1 MIFGIGTDIAQVNR
15 FEKWVEN
22 PQMFMRFFNPAEI
35 MEKGSLAAKCQH
47 YAARFAA
54 KEAFSKALGT
64 GIAGFELKE
73 VYVVNDP
80 LGKPELKVED
90 SGYVST
96 VLSDLCNCDFIR
108 KYSAFGKTDRDFMY
122 QLTDLYSLFYLKY
135 VKNYHGEDEHY
146 WSHRQ
151 MDISSWEGYAFEQVC
166 LHHIPQIKRRLGIGG
181 ILSNICTWSCRAFTD
196 AEGNKQPGAQ
206 IDLIIDRGDKTIN
219 LCEMK
224 FVNHPYSITP
234 DYAAW
239 LIKRRE
245 LFKQA
250 TGTKKTLHL
259 SMITSFGVEHNAGW
273 QNIQNE
279 VVLDDLFKVE

>member
-1 MIFGIGTDIAQVNR
+1 
-15 FEKWVEN
+15 
-22 PQMFMRFFNPAEI
+22 
-35 MEKGSLAAKCQH
+35 
-47 YAARFAA
+47 
-54 KEAFSKALGT
+54 
-64 GIAGFELKE
+64 
-73 VYVVNDP
+73 
-80 LGKPELKVED
+80 
-90 SGYVST
+90 
-96 VLSDLCNCDFIR
+96 
-108 KYSAFGKTDRDFMY
+108 
-122 QLTDLYSLFYLKY
+122 
-135 VKNYHGEDEHY
+135 
-146 WSHRQ
+146 

-166 LHHIPQIKRRLGIGG
+166 LHHVLQIKRKLGIGG

-259 SMITSFGVEHNAGW
+259 TMITSYGVEHNAGW

>member
-1 MIFGIGTDIAQVNR
+1 
-15 FEKWVEN
+15 
-22 PQMFMRFFNPAEI
+22 
-35 MEKGSLAAKCQH
+35 
-47 YAARFAA
+47 
-54 KEAFSKALGT
+54 
-64 GIAGFELKE
+64 
-73 VYVVNDP
+73 
-80 LGKPELKVED
+80 
-90 SGYVST
+90 
-96 VLSDLCNCDFIR
+96 
-108 KYSAFGKTDRDFMY
+108 
-122 QLTDLYSLFYLKY
+122 
-135 VKNYHGEDEHY
+135 
-146 WSHRQ
+146 

-181 ILSNICTWSCRAFTD
+181 ILSNICTWSCRAITD

-245 LFKQA
+245 LLKPA

-259 SMITSFGVEHNAGW
+259 SMITSYGVEHNAGW

>member
-1 MIFGIGTDIAQVNR
+1 
-15 FEKWVEN
+15 
-22 PQMFMRFFNPAEI
+22 
-35 MEKGSLAAKCQH
+35 
-47 YAARFAA
+47 
-54 KEAFSKALGT
+54 
-64 GIAGFELKE
+64 
-73 VYVVNDP
+73 
-80 LGKPELKVED
+80 
-90 SGYVST
+90 
-96 VLSDLCNCDFIR
+96 
-108 KYSAFGKTDRDFMY
+108 
-122 QLTDLYSLFYLKY
+122 
-135 VKNYHGEDEHY
+135 
-146 WSHRQ
+146 

-166 LHHIPQIKRRLGIGG
+166 LHHIPQIKKRLGING
-181 ILSNICTWSCRAFTD
+181 ILSNVCTWSYRGGED
-196 AEGNKQPGAQ
+196 ADGNKLPGAQ
-206 IDLIIDRGDKTIN
+206 IDLVLDRGDKTIN

-259 SMITSFGVEHNAGW
+259 SMITSYGVEHNAGW

>member
-1 MIFGIGTDIAQVNR
+1 MERFQIAELYMTMGGTPFYLNMLSRSQSVAQNIDELFFQADAPLRSEYGFLFKSLFKESTLYRKV
-15 FEKWVEN
+15 VEIL
-22 PQMFMRFFNPAEI
+22 AKKL
-35 MEKGSLAAKCQH
+35 KGMT
-47 YAARFAA
+47 RP
-54 KEAFSKALGT
+54 
-64 GIAGFELKE
+64 ELIE
-73 VYVVNDP
+73 
-80 LGKPELKVED
+80 ELKVED

-96 VLSDLCNCDFIR
+96 VLADLCNCDFIR

-122 QLTDLYSLFYLKY
+122 QLTDLYSLFYLKF

-151 MDISSWEGYAFEQVC
+151 MDISAWEGYAFEQVC
-166 LHHIPQIKRRLGIGG
+166 LHHIPQIKKRLGING
-181 ILSNICTWSCRAFTD
+181 ILSNVCTWSYRGGED
-196 AEGNKQPGAQ
+196 ADGNKLPGAQ
-206 IDLIIDRGDKTIN
+206 IDLVLDRGDKTIN

-224 FVNHPYSITP
+224 FVSRPYSITP

-259 SMITSFGVEHNAGW
+259 SMITSYGVEHNAGW